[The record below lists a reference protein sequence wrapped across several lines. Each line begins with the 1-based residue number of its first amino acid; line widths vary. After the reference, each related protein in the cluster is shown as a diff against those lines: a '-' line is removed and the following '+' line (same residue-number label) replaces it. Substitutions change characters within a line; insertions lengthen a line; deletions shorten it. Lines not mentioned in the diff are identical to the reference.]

1 MLTKKKFLIVWLMGL
16 MSGFT
21 LMITGNTLNFW
32 LAIEK
37 IDIRTIGIF
46 AIVTL
51 PYALNFIWAPIF
63 DVVKVPILDKVFGQ
77 RLSWV
82 ITIQIC
88 LLYTS
93 PSPRDLSTSRMP
105 SSA

>member
-1 MLTKKKFLIVWLMGL
+1 MLTKRKFLIVWLMGL

-32 LAIEK
+32 LSREG

-46 AIVTL
+46 AIVTF
-51 PYALNFIWAPIF
+51 PYAFNFIWAPIF
-63 DVVKVPILDKVFGQ
+63 DVVKVPILNRVFGQ

-82 ITIQIC
+82 IIIQI
-88 LLYTS
+88 LKQRTKIKDDKERKKLTF
-93 PSPRDLSTSRMP
+93 
-105 SSA
+105 